1 MIQKI
6 TKILVFGNP
15 LVEKDTLPLVLMTK
29 LQREFPQIEFKEFD
43 AAEDLHKEGRI
54 LYILDSVE
62 GIDNV
67 EIITD
72 IDILIVNKIYS
83 VHDFDL
89 AYTLRLLKKMGMI
102 EKVTIFGVPI
112 KMRKD
117 LAFQQLKQKIC
128 SILP

>member
-15 LVEKDTLPLVLMTK
+15 LVKKDILPLVLMTK

-43 AAEDLHKEGRI
+43 SAEDLHKEGRI
-54 LYILDSVE
+54 LHILDSVE